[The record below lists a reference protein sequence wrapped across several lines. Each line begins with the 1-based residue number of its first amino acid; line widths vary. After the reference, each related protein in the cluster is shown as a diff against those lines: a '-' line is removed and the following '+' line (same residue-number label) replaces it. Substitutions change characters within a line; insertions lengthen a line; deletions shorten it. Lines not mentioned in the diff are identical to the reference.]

1 MNKRLRK
8 KKLKQKRNN
17 YIELPLDKLLDVE
30 LLESKEYGERL
41 REWQKEMVEKL
52 KKSFYQDINIEAI
65 DKEYKDMLER
75 VKEKLENE

>member
-8 KKLKQKRNN
+8 KKLKQKRNG
-17 YIELPLDKLLDVE
+17 YIELPLEKILDVE